1 LIRGVCYLVL
11 PADCDMTA
19 DKEQPRLYLDIDG
32 VVLRRRPGNLRTRD
46 AFEIAPHAPLF
57 LTWAVQN
64 FDVRWLSSRCQ
75 AGDAQEAC
83 HALRYALGLPALPA
97 DWRFVQ
103 AIPAVRWGTRKID
116 AIDLS
121 SDFFW
126 LDDDHGDE
134 ALAIL
139 TEHGKAD
146 RAIHVNVDRDPD
158 ALLRARQMLA
168 KTRGLWRSR

>member
-1 LIRGVCYLVL
+1 VDHVAHRRRAC
-11 PADCDMTA
+11 TA
-19 DKEQPRLYLDIDG
+19 HLGYVSVVPTLLLDIDG
-32 VVLRRRPGNLRTRD
+32 VLLRRRPGNFRVRD
-46 AFEIAPHAPLF
+46 AFEVAPHALLF
-57 LTWAVQN
+57 ATWAIQN
-64 FDVRWLSSRCQ
+64 FEVRWLSSRCQ
-75 AGDAQEAC
+75 TGDARQVSDAF
-83 HALRYALGLPALPA
+83 RYALPATELPA

-168 KTRGLWRSR
+168 KTRGLWRRG